1 MKSCISAGEQ
11 DNIPISIGEGK
22 WYTLKIE
29 KINKMYR
36 RKPIQAF
43 HFSHIVDGEISPLMD
58 HKCPS
63 ISTRDI
69 FTTILLNLFNSSI
82 KTPLMMKLIAMMT
95 VIMTVILK
103 TYIQPK
109 PLRKG
114 LKYFASGH
122 VQKCKTVLRVDIIF
136 LNLKYGLR
144 IVQRFMM

>member
-29 KINKMYR
+29 KIKQNVQT

-43 HFSHIVDGEISPLMD
+43 HFSHIVDWEISPLMD

-69 FTTILLNLFNSSI
+69 FTTILLNLFNSSM

-103 TYIQPK
+103 TYIQPN
-109 PLRKG
+109 
-114 LKYFASGH
+114 H
-122 VQKCKTVLRVDIIF
+122 
-136 LNLKYGLR
+136 
-144 IVQRFMM
+144 